1 MPTLREVDFI
11 ASRLNRARN
20 QQVEH
25 IALRVGCPEGKV
37 RSWRRGTLDLADW
50 VVVEICR
57 ELNLDDQV
65 LDVHRQRRRQRHAQD
80 VKAQRHQEKA
90 A

>member
-20 QQVEH
+20 GQVER
-25 IALRVGCPEGKV
+25 IAAQCGVPEAKV
-37 RSWRRGTLDLADW
+37 RSWRRSTLDLADW
-50 VVVEICR
+50 VIVEICR
-57 ELNLDDQV
+57 ALNLDDQV
-65 LDVHRQRRRQRHAQD
+65 LDVHRQRRRRRHAQD
-80 VKAQRHQEKA
+80 VAAQREMEA